1 MSAFVCILDRSG
13 ADLDPRQVHRL
24 AEPLEIYGATL
35 SSHCQ
40 GPVAIAI
47 RHAVDPAAGGLHG
60 PVTDA
65 ASGLVA
71 AVAGRFAQVD
81 EPPAAA
87 STGRRAARAGA
98 ATALDAI
105 LRRDAGFLAGLAGS
119 FVLIAA
125 DPGQPWL
132 SVARDHLGSLKVYYY
147 LDRRWLIAASEPA
160 VILRHAAVAQDVD
173 EVAAARYL
181 GFRFSQG
188 ERSFFR
194 HIQEL
199 PPAHQLRVTA
209 GDYKAEQYWRFR
221 LLPSLRNRSR
231 ERILAG
237 FRAHLTRSALDQVTG
252 LEPEQVALSLSGGLD
267 STTLAALAPDGVRA
281 FSWTFDDAPECDE
294 RGNIAA
300 VGAHLGKPIHWV
312 KGDGLYPLCG
322 DFVDSFVH
330 QGSPHVNAFAALK
343 RRLYR
348 AARAEGC
355 VRILLGDCGDALYS
369 AEKYWLRD
377 ALTLGAPGVAASLL
391 RTIRE
396 AARGDSAARLALRR
410 LVPVTR
416 IRSTRRGTLPWLTE
430 AAQSLLPPTAFSPI
444 LPEAR
449 RQRRYELSVGAKHTE
464 LVSEEA
470 RLFAQC
476 GIGFGDAYW
485 HWPLLEMVINLP
497 AWWLHQDGR
506 SKVLTREAMK
516 GLLPDRVLEGG
527 RGGLMGSFFL
537 RGIESR
543 RPEIREAV
551 FRHPRSD
558 WQRYVERAWLEP
570 YLEATGSIQFGHT
583 ILWRVISYELWQ
595 RRLIRSG

>member
-13 ADLDPRQVHRL
+13 ANLDPRQVHRL
-24 AEPLEIYGATL
+24 AEPLEIYGITM
-35 SSHCQ
+35 SCHCL

-47 RHAVDPAAGGLHG
+47 RHAADPTSGERHG
-60 PVTDA
+60 PVTDT
-65 ASGLVA
+65 ASGLMA
-71 AVAGRFAQVD
+71 AVAGRFDQVD
-81 EPPAAA
+81 QTPAAG
-87 STGRRAARAGA
+87 GRDAPAGA
-98 ATALDAI
+98 AAALDAL

-125 DPGQPWL
+125 DPGQRWL

-147 LDRRWLIAASEPA
+147 LDHRWLIAASEPA
-160 VILRHAAVAQDVD
+160 AILRHAAVAEDVD

-199 PPAHQLRVTA
+199 PPAHQLRVSA
-209 GDYKAEQYWRFR
+209 GDARAEQYWRFR
-221 LLPSLRNRSR
+221 RLPNLRSRSR
-231 ERILAG
+231 ERILDG
-237 FRAHLTRSALDQVTG
+237 FRAHLRRSALNQVAD

-267 STTLAALAPDGVRA
+267 SPTLAALAPAGVRA

-300 VGAHLGKPIHWV
+300 VGAYLGKPIHWV

-343 RRLYR
+343 RRLYQ
-348 AARAEGC
+348 AARADGC

-369 AEKYWLRD
+369 AETYWLRD
-377 ALTLGAPGVAASLL
+377 ALAFGAPGVLASFL

-396 AARGDSAARLALRR
+396 AARGDPTARRALRR
-410 LVPVTR
+410 LVPLRR
-416 IRSTRRGTLPWLTE
+416 IRSTRRSTLPWLTE
-430 AAQSLLPPTAFSPI
+430 AAHSLLPRNAFSPI
-444 LPEAR
+444 LPETCR
-449 RQRRYELSVGAKHTE
+449 KRRYELSVGAKHTE

-476 GIGFGDAYW
+476 GVGFGDAYW
-485 HWPLLEMVINLP
+485 YWPLLEMVINLP
-497 AWWLHQDGR
+497 AWWLREGGR

-516 GLLPDRVLEGG
+516 GLLPDGVLEGG

-543 RPEIREAV
+543 RAEIRATV

-558 WQRYVERAWLEP
+558 WQRYVERSWLEP

-595 RRLIRSG
+595 RRLIRPSW